1 MEWDGKISAPQAVC
15 ASSGRTLAPGEQVF
29 GVLVQRDGAFVRL
42 DIAPEAWPGFDQ
54 TSALS
59 WWRRTVPLPER
70 KPERVRLDPAALARI
85 FADLADSED
94 PQRQAFR
101 YIVALCL
108 TRARKLGME
117 RIEHDRD
124 GTAWLI
130 LVERGGIRHRLRDP
144 QLKAEDEASLTDQL
158 LAVAAAGGGEPTG
171 G

>member
-1 MEWDGKISAPQAVC
+1 MEWDGKIGAPQAVC
-15 ASSGRTLAPGEQVF
+15 ASSGRTLAPGEHVF
-29 GVLVQRDGAFVRL
+29 GVLVQRDGAFMRL

-54 TSALS
+54 GSALS

-130 LVERGGIRHRLRDP
+130 LIERGGIRHRLRDP

-158 LAVAAAGGGEPTG
+158 LAVAAASGGEQPAA
-171 G
+171 